1 MMTAVTKDGGTDDS
15 QGNTP
20 ADKALAGSYRQ
31 AAAGDAYHE
40 RKSGGPDPAPYDPT
54 MGVTPER
61 PDVPLSDVAHPDKA
75 DGENYAALPSDKGP
89 DYDRLMRG
97 LEPGETSSE

>member
-1 MMTAVTKDGGTDDS
+1 VTDRGKQDDPQKDRG
-15 QGNTP
+15 
-20 ADKALAGSYRQ
+20 LATTYRH

-75 DGENYAALPSDKGP
+75 DGENYGAPLSDKGP
-89 DYDRLMRG
+89 EHDRLMRG
-97 LEPGETSSE
+97 LEPGETSSD